1 MRYKQSSHKSVRV
14 NERIRIP
21 KVRLI
26 DDTGEQVGVV
36 ETREALQIARSKGLD
51 LVEIAPHVRPPVCKI
66 MDYGKYL
73 YKEKQKKKLRKQ
85 KTQKVKL
92 KELKIGVKIQEHDY
106 LTKLKFAKEFLQ
118 NGNKLKIR
126 IFFRGREIVHRDIG
140 KDILERIAND
150 LSELS
155 NIEVPP
161 KMEGRQMIMQLVAM
175 KGVKNAKTKG

>member
-1 MRYKQSSHKSVRV
+1 
-14 NERIRIP
+14 
-21 KVRLI
+21 
-26 DDTGEQVGVV
+26 
-36 ETREALQIARSKGLD
+36 
-51 LVEIAPHVRPPVCKI
+51 I

-73 YKEKQKKKLRKQ
+73 YKEKQKQKLRRQ

-118 NGNKLKIR
+118 NGNRLKIR

-140 KDILERIAND
+140 KDILERISND
-150 LSELS
+150 LSALS